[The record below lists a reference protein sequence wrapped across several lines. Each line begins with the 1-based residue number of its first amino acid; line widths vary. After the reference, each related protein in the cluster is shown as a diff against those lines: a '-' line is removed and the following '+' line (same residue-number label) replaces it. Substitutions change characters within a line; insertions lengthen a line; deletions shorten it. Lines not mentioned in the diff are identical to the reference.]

1 MEIITDNK
9 QIQNM
14 DELKDREEY
23 LLKKLDRLM
32 DKGSNDEKIVDKLRE
47 VQKQIRDNEKT
58 DK

>member
-1 MEIITDNK
+1 MNT
-9 QIQNM
+9 
-14 DELKDREEY
+14 LKEREDY

-47 VQKQIRDNEKT
+47 VQKQIRNKKDENT

>member
-1 MEIITDNK
+1 MN
-9 QIQNM
+9 N
-14 DELKDREEY
+14 LKEKEEY

-47 VQKQIRDNEKT
+47 VQKQIREKKNEDT